1 MERAAT
7 PRECQGLGGSE
18 SVFHS
23 GKIGTGE
30 PGGDRGS
37 GEPVWAKLALPV
49 PEYDV
54 GERNGYRFTPWRT
67 LNGEKASCPF
77 D

>member
-1 MERAAT
+1 MGENLRPAIRMTAVYASPKRAPT
-7 PRECQGLGGSE
+7 PDY
-18 SVFHS
+18 V
-23 GKIGTGE
+23 K
-30 PGGDRGS
+30 D
-37 GEPVWAKLALPV
+37 LPV